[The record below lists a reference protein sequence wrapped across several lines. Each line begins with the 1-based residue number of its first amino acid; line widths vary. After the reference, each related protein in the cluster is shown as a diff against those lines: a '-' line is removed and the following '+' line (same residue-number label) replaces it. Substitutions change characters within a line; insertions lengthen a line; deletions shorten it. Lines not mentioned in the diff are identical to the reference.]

1 MEELCAVVVS
11 VKTHCVVCSQVW
23 HKLNQVVHI
32 SLFSFHYYSQ
42 TKGQSLHSLI
52 HRRGH
57 QFSFQSATKIM
68 SQIAQVREKILKLC
82 VSVSGDWIKML

>member
-1 MEELCAVVVS
+1 MWYKLKLS
-11 VKTHCVVCSQVW
+11 CSYFSQ
-23 HKLNQVVHI
+23 LM
-32 SLFSFHYYSQ
+32 LFFFPFHVYSQ

-68 SQIAQVREKILKLC
+68 SQIAQVRQKNFEISL
-82 VSVSGDWIKML
+82 SVSGYWIKIV